1 MSMIKRFKSVFTKF
15 IVLLLNTLG
24 LSTFIACD
32 GWINDVGGS
41 VCMYGVPGNFFTVTG
56 TITGDTDNNGT
67 KEGVPNLKISV
78 STETSS
84 EIDANS
90 EDKLLDSTTTDE
102 NGHYSLSWND
112 MNSKNFSFIFTI
124 EDVDGEENG
133 TFETAILNEDYTELS
148 KTAEKTDFGNLKITT
163 TKNIEL

>member
-1 MSMIKRFKSVFTKF
+1 MIKKLKSVFTKL
-15 IVLLLNTLG
+15 IVLFLNTLG
-24 LSTFIACD
+24 LSSFIACD

-56 TITGDTDNNGT
+56 SITGDTDNNGT

-78 STETSS
+78 STETSNAMNEHS
-84 EIDANS
+84 ENETLASIN
-90 EDKLLDSTTTDE
+90 TDE

-112 MNSKNFSFIFTI
+112 MDSKNFSFIFTI
-124 EDVDGEENG
+124 EDEDGEKNG
-133 TFETAILNEDYTELS
+133 TFETTSFEENYTALS
-148 KTAEKTDFGNLKITT
+148 KSAEKSSFGNLIIKT